1 MKSDYLKPAGCPSLI
16 ALLQSR
22 AIHQPDQ
29 VAYTFL
35 QDGEMEEVHLTYE
48 ELDRQARAIGAFLQN
63 QEVAGE
69 RALLLYPP
77 GLEYIAAFFGCLYA
91 GVIAVPVYPPKLTR
105 LDRSLPRLQAI
116 ANNARPL
123 VALTTS
129 SILSMLDFFLA
140 QAPDFQTI
148 HWLATDAIESN
159 TAAAWQEPEVDAGTL
174 AFLQYTSGSTS
185 TPKGVMVSHGNLLH
199 NQATICQA
207 ASLGGPSEGFIG
219 CSWLPMYHDMG
230 LIGAILQPLYL
241 GGPCVLMSPLDFLQK
256 PVRWLQAISRYQAT
270 VSAGPNFAY
279 DLCVRKT
286 TPEQRAG
293 LDLRSWQVA
302 FNGAE
307 PIRADTLE
315 RFASTFAPYGFRREA
330 FFPCYGLAEATLLVS
345 GGPPQTPPVTLFCDK
360 MGLEQGQVT
369 AVSADNTSGH
379 AIVGCGQTWPAQ
391 RTIIVNPETKVQCQA
406 DQIGEIWLAGASVAQ
421 GYWENAAAT
430 DITFRAF
437 LAGTGEGPF
446 LRTGDLGFVRNG
458 QLYITSRLKDL
469 IIVRGRNHAPQD
481 IELTV
486 EKSHPTLRPGCGVA
500 FSVEKANEERLVVV
514 QEVQW
519 QVRDPNVEAIAA
531 AIRQAVVEN
540 HELQVYAVIL
550 LKPGGIPKTSSG
562 KLQRRACRADFLA
575 DSLDNVI
582 GRSLLSLSEAKATL
596 DDDTRLTRLDLLA
609 AEPTQRWPLLS
620 AYLRQ
625 QLARA
630 LKVST
635 DQLGLDQSFTSLGL
649 DSLMAMELKARIETD
664 LEVNIPLVTFM
675 ERPTIAQITD
685 ELLANITAISL
696 DSEAAESAAHLLA
709 QLDALSDEEVEAQ
722 LQLLMAEPV

>member
-1 MKSDYLKPAGCPSLI
+1 MESDYSIPDEYSSLI

-22 AIHQPDQ
+22 AIHQPYQ
-29 VAYTFL
+29 VAFTFV
-35 QDGEMEEVHLTYE
+35 QDGELEEVHLTYE
-48 ELDRQARAIGAFLQN
+48 ELDRQAKAIGALLQR
-63 QEVAGE
+63 QGAAGE

-77 GLEYIAAFFGCLYA
+77 GLGYIAAFFGCLYA

-116 ANNARPL
+116 ANNARPS

-129 SILSMLDFFLA
+129 SVLSMLDFFLA
-140 QAPDFQTI
+140 QAPDFQTMR
-148 HWLATDAIESN
+148 WLATDAIESD
-159 TAAAWQEPEVDAGTL
+159 TAVAWQEPEVNAGTL

-199 NQATICQA
+199 NQNLICQA
-207 ASLGGPSEGFIG
+207 AGLREQTESFIG

-286 TPEQRAG
+286 TPEQRAE

-345 GGPPQTPPVTLFCDK
+345 GGPSQALPVTLFCDK

-369 AVSADNTSGH
+369 AVSTDNPHSRP
-379 AIVGCGQTWPAQ
+379 IVGCGQVGADQHTA
-391 RTIIVNPETKVQCQA
+391 IANPETKVQCEA
-406 DQIGEIWLAGASVAQ
+406 DQIGEIWIAGSSVAQ

-430 DITFRAF
+430 EATFQAF
-437 LAGTGEGPF
+437 LADTGEGPF

-458 QLYITSRLKDL
+458 QLYVTSRLKDL
-469 IIVRGRNHAPQD
+469 IIIRGRNHAPQD

-486 EKSHPTLRPGCGVA
+486 EKSHPALRPGCGVA
-500 FSVEKANEERLVVV
+500 FSVEEVGEERLVVV
-514 QEVQW
+514 QEVQR
-519 QVRDPNVEAIAA
+519 QVRDLDMETVAA
-531 AIRQAVVEN
+531 TIRQAVAQN

-550 LKPGGIPKTSSG
+550 LKPGGVPKTSSG

-582 GRSLLSLSEAKATL
+582 GSSFLPITEVEAVP
-596 DDDTRLTRLDLLA
+596 DDNPGLTRLDLLA
-609 AEPTQRWPLLS
+609 AEPTQRWSVLS

-630 LKVST
+630 LKMPA
-635 DQLGLDQSFTSLGL
+635 DHLGLDQSFTALGL
-649 DSLMAMELKARIETD
+649 DSLVAMELKARIETD

-675 ERPTIAQITD
+675 EHPTIAQITN
-685 ELLANITAISL
+685 ELLASITTISP

-709 QLDALSDEEVEAQ
+709 QLDSLSDEEVEAY
-722 LQLLMAEPV
+722 LQQLMAEPA